1 MDIKSILRIHT
12 GFRYERLHF
21 HVAKILFFVDK
32 LEFLSK
38 SYICNVF
45 KDNSATSVPK
55 LHKVKFR
62 HYDLIIV
69 SLSSDIAFFTHFIGF
84 YREICPQSILMF
96 IKASQII

>member
-1 MDIKSILRIHT
+1 MEIKSILRIHT

-62 HYDLIIV
+62 HYDLIII
-69 SLSSDIAFFTHFIGF
+69 SLSLIVLLKHINFINLR
-84 YREICPQSILMF
+84 YLDLS
-96 IKASQII
+96 

>member
-1 MDIKSILRIHT
+1 MDIKSILRIHA
-12 GFRYERLHF
+12 GFRYETLHF
-21 HVAKILFFVDK
+21 HAKILFFVDK

-38 SYICNVF
+38 SNICNVF

-62 HYDLIIV
+62 NYYLIIV

-84 YREICPQSILMF
+84 YREICPQNILMF